1 MVVAAAG
8 VRAAIDDFDAELA
21 AALKRWVAAGKRGVW
36 LKVPAASARLL
47 GVAIEHGFDF
57 HHALPGSAARS
68 ARRMADSSS
77 GAGGYVQL
85 TRWLPQSPSP
95 LPPYAFTQIGVGG
108 VVLNSAGEVLMVVEK
123 VSGTAVSQGC
133 WKLPGGL
140 ADPGEDFGVTAA
152 REVMRP
158 RCGRGH
164 AASAQCV
171 HSPVSKCTHRP
182 GARGVRCGR

>member
-1 MVVAAAG
+1 MAAAG
-8 VRAAIDDFDAELA
+8 AHAAIDDFDAELA

-68 ARRMADSSS
+68 VRRTADSNG
-77 GAGGYVQL
+77 GAGGGYVQL
-85 TRWLPQSPSP
+85 TRWLPPSPSP